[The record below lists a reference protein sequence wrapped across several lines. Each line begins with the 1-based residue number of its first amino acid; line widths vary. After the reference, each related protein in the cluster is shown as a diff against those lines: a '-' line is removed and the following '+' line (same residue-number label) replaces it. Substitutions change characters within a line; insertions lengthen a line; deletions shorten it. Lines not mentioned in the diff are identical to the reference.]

1 MVRTDDDGENV
12 GNFDC
17 TVGIGVADVGCGV
30 IEMGLGVANIG
41 PGVSGMNFSV
51 GRDVGN
57 GIGANVG
64 SIVWRGASH
73 AYTESAQLH

>member
-1 MVRTDDDGENV
+1 LVSSDDDGENV
-12 GNFDC
+12 GSFEC
-17 TVGIGVADVGCGV
+17 TAGLGVANIGRGV
-30 IEMGLGVANIG
+30 IEMGLGVENIG

-57 GIGANVG
+57 GVGANVG

-73 AYTESAQLH
+73 AFTESAQLH